1 MMNMIPLR
9 AYKEDLEV
17 LNRIKEE
24 YNYPTMMDLVNYM
37 TYLVMEEDKKIKE
50 RRKKNNGKVDK

>member
-1 MMNMIPLR
+1 MIPLR

-50 RRKKNNGKVDK
+50 EENGKVDK